1 MFVQVGS
8 FCASNQSSGIA
19 LHQDLIVCK
28 VGSLM
33 MIILAAVLAH
43 PLFICSD
50 HVWNQSYWTQEYLAF
65 FLMKVFVKLF
75 VNQLRLKETIS
86 WLRLNYREFMNWTN
100 GRIIQ
105 CIMFGAWIQWIY
117 KGLLWEGSGPS
128 GNSLH
133 SPGFSSAALK
143 DVKPCLGIL
152 NVPRGINHDKHPRA
166 AQMCTMLPVET
177 IWTVG
182 IVCSAGEGHVVCR
195 GQRRRHY
202 LWSRRRRRRRQHLA
216 SCRATRPDAAL
227 GTSMAASVTTATAVA
242 GGSDI
247 PNFPYSSLVAVR

>member
-1 MFVQVGS
+1 MDCQQCQVTAWKFS
-8 FCASNQSSGIA
+8 CPFFSIFC
-19 LHQDLIVCK
+19 
-28 VGSLM
+28 
-33 MIILAAVLAH
+33 LAASSPRQLGNYWETNVRAGRIVLRLKSVIWHCSASRFDCSQGGILDDDYFRSH

-117 KGLLWEGSGPS
+117 KGLLWEDSGPS
-128 GNSLH
+128 GNSRH
-133 SPGFSSAALK
+133 SPWFSSAALK

-152 NVPRGINHDKHPRA
+152 KVPRGINPI
-166 AQMCTMLPVET
+166 QPL
-177 IWTVG
+177 
-182 IVCSAGEGHVVCR
+182 
-195 GQRRRHY
+195 
-202 LWSRRRRRRRQHLA
+202 
-216 SCRATRPDAAL
+216 
-227 GTSMAASVTTATAVA
+227 
-242 GGSDI
+242 
-247 PNFPYSSLVAVR
+247 